1 MTKELLSQQKVS
13 SFSTPASSIKTEH
26 ASQSLSLLE
35 RISVNQITT
44 YHWSFK
50 ESLNGLLSAGI
61 PAVGLW
67 NRKVLDLEPAEA
79 AELVIDSGMKV
90 STVSLAGG
98 FTGCNEYAFEDAIAD
113 AIQLICFGGQVNAAA
128 IQVASGPR
136 AGHTL
141 NHARDLTMEAL
152 KRLGDVASL
161 TGTRLAL
168 KTMRSPQARHWTFL
182 NSLHATL
189 ELLDACGHPAVGL
202 ALEPALLLNED
213 NPEQLLAEI
222 MPLIASVQISDWDST
237 EELTTQFPQLDLL
250 EMIHESGYKGFYD
263 LEVWSDQIWQ
273 SDYESLLSRIRHAC
287 QTEASHYE

>member
-13 SFSTPASSIKTEH
+13 SFSTPASSIKPDH
-26 ASQSLSLLE
+26 ASPTLSLSE
-35 RISVNQITT
+35 RISINQITT

-61 PAVGLW
+61 PAIGLW

-113 AIQLICFGGQVNAAA
+113 AIQLICFGGQVNASA
-128 IQVASGPR
+128 IQIASGPR

-141 NHARDLTMEAL
+141 NHARDLTTEAL

-168 KTMRSPQARHWTFL
+168 KTMRSPQSRHWTFL
-182 NSLHATL
+182 NSLHANL
-189 ELLDACGHPAVGL
+189 ELIDACGHPAVGL
-202 ALEPALLLNED
+202 ALEPALLLNEE
-213 NPEQLLAEI
+213 NPEQLLSEI
-222 MPLIASVQISDWDST
+222 MPLIASVQVSDWDIS
-237 EELTTQFPQLDLL
+237 EELTDEFPQYQLL
-250 EMIHESGYKGFYD
+250 EMIHDSGYKGFYD
-263 LEVWSDQIWQ
+263 LEIWSEEIWQ
-273 SDYESLLSRIRHAC
+273 SDYESLLSRVR
-287 QTEASHYE
+287 QLTQVESSRFE